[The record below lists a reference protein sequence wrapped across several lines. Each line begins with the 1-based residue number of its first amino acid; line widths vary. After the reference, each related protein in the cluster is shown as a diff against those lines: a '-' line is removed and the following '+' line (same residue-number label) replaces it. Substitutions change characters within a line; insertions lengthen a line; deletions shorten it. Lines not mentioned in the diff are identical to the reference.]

1 MKAINSQIDLFLKDP
16 DRITIKSREL
26 IDVITKTINPTSSG
40 ECLDIGVVQ
49 VVC

>member
-26 IDVITKTINPTSSG
+26 IDVITKTINPTSSRRMSRYR
-40 ECLDIGVVQ
+40 VWFR
-49 VVC
+49 